1 MYTLVSTKN
10 PCLLPFLYPSKLA
23 LASCSG
29 LLLWLRR
36 QFGLLRCDGVGRL
49 YRMVVSGLSL
59 CLRKEGLIE
68 GRINCCSSTVQ
79 ASRCARHDV
88 LRRLLW
94 SYRCSSTS
102 LPASCCARHD
112 VLRRLLWCCS
122 SEVLALLVRVA
133 VIRDGCFGVVAVSC
147 QLFLCTRRSDSQRLH
162 SCH

>member
-1 MYTLVSTKN
+1 MHINSMSTVRFVY
-10 PCLLPFLYPSKLA
+10 LSKLA

-36 QFGLLRCDGVGRL
+36 HFGSLRCDGVGRL

-59 CLRKEGLIE
+59 CLRKEGLIK

-94 SYRCSSTS
+94 SCCCSSTSLPASYCARHDILRRLFWCCCGSTS

-112 VLRRLLWCCS
+112 VLR
-122 SEVLALLVRVA
+122 
-133 VIRDGCFGVVAVSC
+133 
-147 QLFLCTRRSDSQRLH
+147 QLH